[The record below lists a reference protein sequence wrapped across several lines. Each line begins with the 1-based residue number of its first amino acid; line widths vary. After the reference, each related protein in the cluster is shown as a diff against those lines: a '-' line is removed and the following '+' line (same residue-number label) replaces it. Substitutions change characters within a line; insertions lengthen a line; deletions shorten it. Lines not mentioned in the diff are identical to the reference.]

1 MASIF
6 FSKLGGFPTRLCLCH
21 ETALHR
27 FRIQKRVHAV
37 GNRIGDKP
45 RFGFH
50 RIIRKPH
57 ALATEVSYKEPKA
70 STPLKDNMMANYV
83 PIYVMLQLDIITTDN
98 ILKDKAGLEKQLKQ
112 LQDAGVDGVMC
123 DVWWGIVE
131 SKGPKE
137 YDWSAYKTLFQ
148 LVQDCKLKMQVVM
161 SFHQCGGN
169 VGDVVIIP
177 IPQWV
182 RDVGETNPDIFF
194 TNRSGNHNTE
204 YLTIGVDNQP
214 LFGGRTAIEL
224 YSDFM
229 KSFRENM
236 ADFLDVELFT
246 DIEVG
251 LGPAGE
257 LRYPSYP
264 QNQGWAFP
272 GIGEFQCYDKYL
284 KADFEE
290 AAMNAGHPEWRL
302 PDDAGE
308 YNDTPDVTG
317 FFGSKG
323 YLSDKGKFFLTWYSS
338 KLIIHGDQI
347 LDEAN
352 KALLGCKVKLAC
364 KISGIHWWYK
374 DDTHAAE
381 LTAGYYNLND
391 RDGYR
396 PIACMLSRHYGA
408 FNFTCLEMKNSDQDA
423 AAKSGPQQLVQQV
436 FSAVKREEVIMAGEN
451 ALERYDRDG
460 YNQILLNVR
469 PNGVSKNGPPKLK
482 MEALTFLRLGDDLL
496 EKKNF
501 RIFKAFV
508 RKLHADQPYTADLR
522 EYTTV
527 VPLERSKPE
536 IQIEELLKATKMHE
550 PFPFDDQTDMSMG
563 GVVNDFIDGL
573 LNLIPFF

>member
-27 FRIQKRVHAV
+27 FTIQKRVHAV

-45 RFGFH
+45 GFRFH

-182 RDVGETNPDIFF
+182 RDVGESNPDIFY
-194 TNRSGNHNTE
+194 TNRSGNRNTE

-236 ADFLDVELFT
+236 ADFLDAELFT

-251 LGPAGE
+251 VGPAGE

-290 AAMNAGHPEWRL
+290 AATNAGHPEWRL

-308 YNDTPDVTG
+308 YNDTPDATG

-381 LTAGYYNLND
+381 LTAGYYNLDD

-396 PIACMLSRHYGA
+396 PIARMLSRHYGS
-408 FNFTCLEMKNSDQDA
+408 FNFTCLEMRNSDQDA
-423 AAKSGPQQLVQQV
+423 AAKSGPQELVQQV

-482 MEALTFLRLGDDLL
+482 MEALTFLRLGDAML

-508 RKLHADQPYTADLR
+508 RKLHADQAYAADLR

-536 IQIEELLKATKMHE
+536 IPIEELLKATEMHE

>member
-1 MASIF
+1 MISMVF
-6 FSKLGGFPTRLCLCH
+6 PKLVGSFTSRRGLSRQAGLPKH
-21 ETALHR
+21 V
-27 FRIQKRVHAV
+27 QRVGHGV
-37 GNRIGDKP
+37 GVKP
-45 RFGFH
+45 EFGLN

-57 ALATEVSYKEPKA
+57 ALATQVSFKESKA
-70 STPLKDNMMANYV
+70 SVPLGNYV

-98 ILKDKAGLEKQLKQ
+98 VLKDKTRLQMQLKQ
-112 LQDAGVDGVMC
+112 LQGAGVDGVMC

-148 LVQDCKLKMQVVM
+148 LVQDCNLKMQVVM

-169 VGDVVIIP
+169 IGDDVNIP
-177 IPQWV
+177 IPRWV
-182 RDVGETNPDIFF
+182 RDVGVTDPDIFY
-194 TNRSGNHNTE
+194 TNRTGNRNIE

-214 LFGGRTAIEL
+214 LFSGRTAIEL
-224 YSDFM
+224 YSDYM

-236 ADFLDVELFT
+236 GEFLDAELFT

-257 LRYPSYP
+257 LRYPSYS
-264 QNQGWAFP
+264 QNQGWVFP

-290 AAMNAGHPEWRL
+290 VATNVGHSEWGL
-302 PDDAGE
+302 PIDGGE
-308 YNDTPDVTG
+308 YNDNPDTTS

-323 YLSDKGKFFLTWYSS
+323 YLSEKGKFFLTWYSN

-347 LDEAN
+347 LNEAN
-352 KALLGCKVKLAC
+352 KAFLGCKVKLAC

-374 DDTHAAE
+374 DATHAAE
-381 LTAGYYNLND
+381 LTAGYYNLHD

-396 PIACMLSRHYGA
+396 PIARMLSRHYVA
-408 FNFTCLEMKNSDQDA
+408 FNFTCLEMKNSKQDP
-423 AAKSGPQQLVQQV
+423 AAKCGPQELVQQV
-436 FSAVKREEVIMAGEN
+436 FSAVKREEVVMAGEN
-451 ALERYDRDG
+451 ALEIYDREA

-469 PNGVSKNGPPKLK
+469 PNGISKNGPPKLK
-482 MEALTFLRLGDDLL
+482 MEALTFLRLGDELL

-508 RKLHADQPYTADLR
+508 RKLHADQEHVADQR
-522 EYTTV
+522 KYTTV

-536 IQIEELLKATKMHE
+536 IPIDELLKATEMLE
-550 PFPFDDQTDMSMG
+550 PFAFDDQTDMSVG
-563 GVVNDFIDGL
+563 GSFSDFIDGL
-573 LNLIPFF
+573 LSIISFF